1 MMQWVTE
8 TLQSASM
15 GPLAV
20 PLALLL
26 GLVSAVASAFCT
38 LPAMGMLV
46 AYSGTRE

>member
-1 MMQWVTE
+1 MLESITN

-15 GPLAV
+15 GPAAL

-26 GLVSAVASAFCT
+26 GLVSALASACCT

-46 AYSGTRE
+46 AY